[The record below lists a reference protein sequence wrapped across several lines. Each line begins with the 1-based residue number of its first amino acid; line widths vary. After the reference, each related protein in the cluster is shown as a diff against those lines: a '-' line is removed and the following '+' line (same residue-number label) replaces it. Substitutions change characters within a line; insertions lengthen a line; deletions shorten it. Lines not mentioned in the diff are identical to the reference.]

1 MMITRS
7 AHSRAQSFNSLNNLD
22 FLLVLTY
29 IFLVAWGIMSIYS
42 ASYNIDNPKP
52 FWDFS
57 TFAGKQ
63 FVFAVT
69 ALGLIVI
76 VLLLDYR
83 FFEDFAYVFYI
94 FSILLLIAVVLF
106 GKVVKGQQ
114 NWIQVGP
121 VSMQPT
127 EFAKL
132 GVSLALARF
141 LSSPGSKLSDRK
153 TWMGIGLIFLFPTL
167 LILKQGDYGSLVV
180 FVMLELALYREGMP
194 LWVIALQVF
203 FAILF
208 IFSLLIKPVYLV
220 VGLFFVFLLIIGFW
234 FLVKRRLERQ
244 DWVIVV
250 GILMLTIGF
259 ILSTPRIFTKLKKY
273 HQERILVLLNEEA
286 VDKKGGAY
294 YNLQQSKIAIGSG
307 GFWGKGYL
315 QGTQTK
321 YDFVPEQHSDFIF
334 CTVGEEFGWVGSL
347 LVIGLFML
355 LLFRIVIIAER
366 QKSAFARIYGYCVAS
381 IFFAHFAFNLSMTV
395 GLFPTIGVPLPFM
408 SYGGS
413 SLWSFT
419 LMLFILLKLDMHRNR
434 LFS

>member
-1 MMITRS
+1 MMIISSTRN
-7 AHSRAQSFNSLNNLD
+7 SRSPLNSLDTLSV
-22 FLLVLTY
+22 LVY
-29 IFLVAWGIMSIYS
+29 VILVIWGIMSIYS
-42 ASYNIDNPKP
+42 ASYNVENPKP

-63 FVFAVT
+63 FVFAMAAV
-69 ALGLIVI
+69 GLIILVF
-76 VLLLDYR
+76 LLDYR
-83 FFEDFAYVFYI
+83 LFEDFAYIFYVL
-94 FSILLLIAVVLF
+94 SVLLLIAVVLF

-114 NWIQVGP
+114 NWIQIGP
-121 VSMQPT
+121 ISMQPT

-141 LSSPGSKLSDRK
+141 LGAPGSKLTDRK
-153 TWMGIGLIFLFPTL
+153 IWLGIGVIFIVPAL
-167 LILKQGDYGSLVV
+167 LILKQGDYGSLMV
-180 FVMLELALYREGMP
+180 FVLLELALYREGMP
-194 LWVIALQVF
+194 FWVIGLQVLV
-203 FAILF
+203 AVLF
-208 IFSLLIKPVYLV
+208 VLSLLIKPVYLAF
-220 VGLFFVFLLIIGFW
+220 GLFFVFSF
-234 FLVKRRLERQ
+234 
-244 DWVIVV
+244 VV
-250 GILMLTIGF
+250 GILLLTRRKMERWDWIVMIVSLVF
-259 ILSTPRIFTKLKKY
+259 AMAFVISVPKIFTKLKKY
-273 HQERILVLLNEEA
+273 HQERIMVLLDEEA

-307 GFWGKGYL
+307 GFSGKGYL
-315 QGTQTK
+315 EGTQTK

-334 CTVGEEFGWVGSL
+334 CTVGEEFGWIGSF
-347 LVIGLFML
+347 LVILLFMI

-366 QKSAFARIYGYCVAS
+366 QKSRFARIYGYCVAS

-434 LFS
+434 LFGRD